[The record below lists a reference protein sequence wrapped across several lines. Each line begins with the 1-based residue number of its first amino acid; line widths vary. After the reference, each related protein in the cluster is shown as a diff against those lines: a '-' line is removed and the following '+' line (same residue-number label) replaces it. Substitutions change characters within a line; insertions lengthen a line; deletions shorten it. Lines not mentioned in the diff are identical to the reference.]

1 MSVPLVRHNL
11 VRTRDADE
19 ARFEVAQQFCAHEL
33 TLTGRGAG
41 LDVVHNGYRLGWVGL
56 NYLRYGAEV
65 RIQPVAFERFWLV
78 QIPLTGRAVIRTDG
92 HVVHSDPRVAS
103 MPSPDVPA
111 DMSWGAGNEQLIVYL
126 DRATVQRHSGRTRR
140 ARSRPGL
147 RAGGAPGVAAAAELA
162 PADRLRPGEIDAGG
176 AARDPADPQPARGPD
191 HHRTAQRTT
200 QQRVRAAVRRARPGH
215 QPYGA
220 SGGGTDR
227 GVARAAWRVEE
238 LARAVGVS
246 ARTLQEN
253 FQHDRGQSPMQVLR
267 RVRLQRAHDELVVS
281 DHQST
286 TVTRWRCGGVSGT
299 WAASPPAIGAC
310 SRSRRRRRWLAA
322 GPESEREP
330 RSRGVRAK
338 SPRKTDSGRAL
349 G

>member
-19 ARFEVAQQFCAHEL
+19 ARFEVAQQFCAHQL
-33 TLTGRGAG
+33 TPTGRGAG
-41 LDVVHNGYRLGWVGL
+41 LDVVHNGYRLGSVGL

-78 QIPLTGRAVIRTDG
+78 QIPLTGRAVIHTDG
-92 HVVHSDPRVAS
+92 QVVHSDPRVAS

-126 DRATVQRHSGRTRR
+126 DRATVQRHSGRTVEPDLDLVFEPAVHLGSPRLQ
-140 ARSRPGL
+140 SWL
-147 RAGGAPGVAAAAELA
+147 RLIGYV
-162 PADRLRPGEIDAGG
+162 RGEIDAGSELLETPLIRSQLEDLIITG
-176 AARDPADPQPARGPD
+176 LLSGQPNSASDQPSVGHGPAVS
-191 HHRTAQRTT
+191 RT
-200 QQRVRAAVRRARPGH
+200 VRQAVALIEESPEL
-215 QPYGA
+215 P
-220 SGGGTDR
+220 
-227 GVARAAWRVEE
+227 WRVEE

-281 DHQST
+281 DHHST
-286 TVTRWRCGGVSGT
+286 TVTQVALRWGFGHLGRFSTTYRSLYAESPSETLARC
-299 WAASPPAIGAC
+299 
-310 SRSRRRRRWLAA
+310 
-322 GPESEREP
+322 
-330 RSRGVRAK
+330 
-338 SPRKTDSGRAL
+338 
-349 G
+349 